1 MSPEFLAGV
10 RRSIP
15 ILVSTAPFGLLYGAI
30 AVDQGL
36 TVWQA
41 SLMSLTIYAGASQLV
56 GIDLFKNHAAPWL
69 VILSIFIV
77 NSRHILYSAAV
88 GRRIGHFPAWQKYLG
103 FFFLIDPQ
111 FAETERHAEQSGHV
125 SFAWFMGLAL
135 PVYVMWNIESFLG
148 AVFGKLIPNPEAL
161 GIDFLLPLY
170 FFGLVMGFRKR
181 ALWLPVVAV
190 SALASVIALK
200 TVGTPWHVSLGALAG
215 VIYAAVFTKVEAR
228 A

>member
-1 MSPEFLAGV
+1 MNPDFLTGA

-77 NSRHILYSAAV
+77 NSRHVLYSAAV
-88 GRRIGHFPAWQKYLG
+88 GRRIGHFLAWQKYLS
-103 FFFLIDPQ
+103 FFLLIDPQ
-111 FAETERHAEQSGHV
+111 FAETERHGEKEGHV
-125 SFAWFMGLAL
+125 SFAFYMGLAL
-135 PVYVMWNIESFLG
+135 PVYVMWNIESLLG
-148 AVFGKLIPNPEAL
+148 AAFGKLIPNPEAL

-200 TVGTPWHVSLGALAG
+200 TVGTLGMSPS
-215 VIYAAVFTKVEAR
+215 AR
-228 A
+228 

>member
-1 MSPEFLAGV
+1 MSPDFLIGA
-10 RRSIP
+10 RRSVP

-36 TVWQA
+36 TVLQA

-56 GIDLFKNHAAPWL
+56 GIDLFKNHASPWL

-77 NSRHILYSAAV
+77 NSRHVLYSAAV
-88 GRRIGHFPAWQKYLG
+88 GRRIGHFPAWQKYLS

-111 FAETERHAEQSGHV
+111 FAETERHGEKEGNV
-125 SFAWFMGLAL
+125 SFAFYMGLAL
-135 PVYVMWNIESFLG
+135 PVYVMWNIESLLG
-148 AVFGKLIPNPEAL
+148 AVFGKLIANPEAL

-200 TVGTPWHVSLGALAG
+200 TVGAPWHVSIGALAG
-215 VIYAAVFTKVEAR
+215 VIFAAAFTKTAAR

>member
-1 MSPEFLAGV
+1 
-10 RRSIP
+10 
-15 ILVSTAPFGLLYGAI
+15 
-30 AVDQGL
+30 
-36 TVWQA
+36 
-41 SLMSLTIYAGASQLV
+41 
-56 GIDLFKNHAAPWL
+56 
-69 VILSIFIV
+69 
-77 NSRHILYSAAV
+77 
-88 GRRIGHFPAWQKYLG
+88 
-103 FFFLIDPQ
+103 
-111 FAETERHAEQSGHV
+111 
-125 SFAWFMGLAL
+125 
-135 PVYVMWNIESFLG
+135 
-148 AVFGKLIPNPEAL
+148 VFGKLIPNPEAL